1 MGRTD
6 MDRIR
11 TDQIGY
17 KTNEAKKAVFPNV
30 EHCAFLVMNISTNDI
45 VYEGTTGDKIF
56 HEPSGEEVSIA
67 DFSEITAPGSYCIFS
82 DAMEPSY
89 PFLIGDAVYFPVLIE
104 LFQMFCMQRCGMRLK
119 KEYAGVYAHACCHA
133 GNAVIYGTSET
144 KEVNGGWHDAGD
156 YGRYVVAGAVAVAD
170 LLLAW
175 QENQPLFEHPYRI
188 PNDSG
193 LPDFLEEVK
202 YELDWMLKMQ
212 DEKTGGVYH
221 KVTGKQFPGFVM
233 PEKET
238 GQLVI
243 APVSATATADFAAVL
258 AMAYE
263 VYKRYDSTY
272 AAGCLQAA
280 KKAYE
285 ALYTMPSLDGFHNP
299 EDIVTGEYGD
309 ACDVDERY
317 WASAALYHATGDEHY
332 HEEFKKLAAEKIR
345 HGFGWEDVGSFGNH
359 AYLTCEYPVDDDLWH
374 RIKKEVAGRGEQ
386 ILAVSD
392 ADAYAT
398 ALAGQ
403 EYGWGSNMEIANRGL
418 ALCEAF
424 HYKKKKEFIQAA
436 REQVHYLFGKNPM
449 DICYVTGAGSASPE
463 HPHHRPSAA
472 KNKAMPGMLV
482 GGPDAG
488 LHDEVAAQ
496 RLKGTAPAKCYLDV
510 LESYSTNEVTI
521 YWNAPLI
528 YLLACLQREA

>member
-1 MGRTD
+1 M
-6 MDRIR
+6 
-11 TDQIGY
+11 
-17 KTNEAKKAVFPNV
+17 
-30 EHCAFLVMNISTNDI
+30 
-45 VYEGTTGDKIF
+45 
-56 HEPSGEEVSIA
+56 
-67 DFSEITAPGSYCIFS
+67 
-82 DAMEPSY
+82 
-89 PFLIGDAVYFPVLIE
+89 
-104 LFQMFCMQRCGMRLK
+104 
-119 KEYAGVYAHACCHA
+119 
-133 GNAVIYGTSET
+133 
-144 KEVNGGWHDAGD
+144 
-156 YGRYVVAGAVAVAD
+156 
-170 LLLAW
+170 
-175 QENQPLFEHPYRI
+175 
-188 PNDSG
+188 
-193 LPDFLEEVK
+193 
-202 YELDWMLKMQ
+202 
-212 DEKTGGVYH
+212 
-221 KVTGKQFPGFVM
+221 
-233 PEKET
+233 
-238 GQLVI
+238 
-243 APVSATATADFAAVL
+243 
-258 AMAYE
+258 
-263 VYKRYDSTY
+263 
-272 AAGCLQAA
+272 
-280 KKAYE
+280 
-285 ALYTMPSLDGFHNP
+285 
-299 EDIVTGEYGD
+299 
-309 ACDVDERY
+309 
-317 WASAALYHATGDEHY
+317 
-332 HEEFKKLAAEKIR
+332 
-345 HGFGWEDVGSFGNH
+345 
-359 AYLTCEYPVDDDLWH
+359 
-374 RIKKEVAGRGEQ
+374 AGRGEQ